1 VLGGLRVHARGLH
14 TGAEGLGGAKPRR
27 VFLSLLLHR
36 GVPVAK
42 ERLVDLVWDGHPPNG
57 CVATLETY
65 VCLLRKRVQPLL
77 PAGSSLIRT
86 LAGRYAMDMSLV
98 DLDLDRY
105 ERLAATGLRP
115 DVPAATAL
123 PVLREALALGRH
135 PLLPEEADDGWL
147 ADSRRSHVDHVH
159 RTLVDAAAKVAG
171 LPGGDGPRW
180 AEEALQGDRLDES
193 AWLAL
198 LLGLERGGRH
208 ADGLRAY
215 ERCRRLYAAELGC
228 TPGARL
234 QQVHLHLLRGTT
246 GDDELRI
253 LLDAV
258 VRLHTVTRPQ
268 ADHGTTAVPAVSG
281 AGGVE
286 AMEQAADALS
296 RLLRAAARRQSSIRT
311 IVA

>member
-1 VLGGLRVHARGLH
+1 MHARGLH
-14 TGAEGLGGAKPRR
+14 AGAEGLGGAKPRR

-36 GVPVAK
+36 GAPVGK

-123 PVLREALALGRH
+123 PVLREALALGQH

-159 RTLVDAAAKVAG
+159 RTLVDAAAKVAC

-180 AEEALQGDRLDES
+180 AEEALQGDCLDES

-228 TPGARL
+228 TPERACSRSTCSCCAGRT
-234 QQVHLHLLRGTT
+234 GTT
-246 GDDELRI
+246 
-253 LLDAV
+253 
-258 VRLHTVTRPQ
+258 T
-268 ADHGTTAVPAVSG
+268 S
-281 AGGVE
+281 
-286 AMEQAADALS
+286 
-296 RLLRAAARRQSSIRT
+296 
-311 IVA
+311 